1 MSEWIRVRA
10 EEIRQ
15 AERERKAERDRQIAA
30 ANLLKARIEP
40 FWNELIDVLASA
52 VKVFNEEFPETDR
65 RIDSFERP
73 TRTVFSMR
81 RTAYPTVTVKA
92 QLNSAGTSV
101 QYTVSRTHRKGTEP
115 VEKQGSF
122 TFGIVEGDVGY
133 VETGINNHEDV
144 AKLFLEPFFTF

>member
-30 ANLLKARIEP
+30 ANILKAKIEP
-40 FWNELIDVLASA
+40 FWRELVEVIASS
-52 VKVFNEEFPETDR
+52 VKVFNQEFPEADR

-73 TRTVFSMR
+73 SHTAFVMR
-81 RTAYPTVTVKA
+81 RAIYPAVTVKA

-101 QYTVSRTHRKGTEP
+101 QFSISRTHRKGTEP
-115 VEKQGSF
+115 LEKQGSF
-122 TFGIVEGDVGY
+122 TFGIVEGDVAY
-133 VETGINNHEDV
+133 IESGINGHEDV
-144 AKLFLEPFFTF
+144 ARLFLDPFFAF